1 MVGDFFGHWQ
11 REVAHPC
18 PLELMA
24 NVLLFFRQRTTVDAA
39 RVVVGIVV
47 ALCFVGATQGTKQ
60 DGVQQG
66 RVFLFGATKAVGQA
80 TVLVL
85 VLGNSADGVP
95 LGWSVLG
102 CGSTCV
108 DTGVVEW
115 LGKNF

>member
-1 MVGDFFGHWQ
+1 
-11 REVAHPC
+11 
-18 PLELMA
+18 MA

-39 RVVVGIVV
+39 GVVVGIMVP
-47 ALCFVGATQGTKQ
+47 LRFVGATQGTKKN
-60 DGVQQG
+60 GVQQG
-66 RVFLFGATKAVGQA
+66 RVFLVGATNAIGQA
-80 TVLVL
+80 TVLVF

-95 LGWSVLG
+95 LGWAVLG